1 MESLSLT
8 FLTVSAIMNLLKALQ
23 TDSGEIATGP
33 SVRLFKQIELA
44 EKMFVVVLI
53 IMIVSIEI
61 HNARR
66 K

>member
-1 MESLSLT
+1 
-8 FLTVSAIMNLLKALQ
+8 MNLLKALQ

-53 IMIVSIEI
+53 IMIVLIEI